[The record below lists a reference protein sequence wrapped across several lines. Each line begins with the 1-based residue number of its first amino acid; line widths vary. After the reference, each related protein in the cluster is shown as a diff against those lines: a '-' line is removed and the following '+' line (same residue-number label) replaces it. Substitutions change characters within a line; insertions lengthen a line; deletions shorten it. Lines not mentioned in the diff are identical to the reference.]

1 MRMIHPVAAHEKPV
15 ARGEYLVVDNDSKII
30 GSEAWSMN
38 EVPGG
43 ALLVRTDQDMRQQN
57 QTSRLFEILQ
67 VPDGRIERMIVQVI
81 QHTPGAAFHS
91 MRVDYTMLD
100 RYVQV
105 SRQVD
110 NQEREYFE
118 IEAPRDMLVRM
129 LDVSVY
135 WGATLRLSMAEP
147 RRERPLFIP
156 FLKPGML
163 PGQVLVSEL
172 PEVVDSGE
180 EEVEIGERTVTALR
194 CTTEGGRIIWLD
206 VYDIPLQILNTVAK
220 QRHYLTNYSHR

>member
-1 MRMIHPVAAHEKPV
+1 MRMIHPVAAHEKLV
-15 ARGEYLVVDNDSKII
+15 ARGEYLVVDSDSKII

-67 VPDGRIERMIVQVI
+67 VPDGRVERMIVQVI
-81 QHTPGAAFHS
+81 QHTPGATFHS

-118 IEAPRDMLVRM
+118 IEAPQDMLVRM

-156 FLKPGML
+156 FLKSGML

-172 PEVVDSGE
+172 PEVVESAE

-206 VYDIPLQILNTVAK
+206 AHDIPLQILNTVAK